1 MQPDWDSSH
10 QSGLCL
16 KQKALQVG
24 RKHVIYSECL
34 IQYINLKGQSTF
46 FFFNSNSLL
55 ANEAIYHVYKIL
67 ILGSSSEPGKSIHPL
82 PFHFSLA
89 ANLIVCGY
97 LFQSI

>member
-1 MQPDWDSSH
+1 VQPDWDSSH

-46 FFFNSNSLL
+46 FFF
-55 ANEAIYHVYKIL
+55 
-67 ILGSSSEPGKSIHPL
+67 
-82 PFHFSLA
+82 
-89 ANLIVCGY
+89 
-97 LFQSI
+97 